1 MDDPRLS
8 FRVAR
13 LLTTTDISGKQA
25 DPLELFARATSTVA
39 NMAAGSPTTESSN
52 NSSEAIEDPAV
63 VSQKPCHFMEL
74 PSEIRLSIY
83 EHLFNDFFTRLT
95 ADLDPLPGNHQ
106 TEHLPSVQDLLSALH
121 INRASRKES
130 IDICSRIADASS
142 RMASS
147 WTPKSTYTM
156 TYIRMQIVNHVT
168 LRRVQARH
176 LKIRRILRW
185 TRRNI
190 LES

>member
-39 NMAAGSPTTESSN
+39 NMAAGSPTTESCN

-83 EHLFNDFFTRLT
+83 ERTPAFRPRPTLCIAYQPRVPQRKYRYLQPDRRCLIRNGQQ
-95 ADLDPLPGNHQ
+95 LD
-106 TEHLPSVQDLLSALH
+106 S
-121 INRASRKES
+121 
-130 IDICSRIADASS
+130 
-142 RMASS
+142 
-147 WTPKSTYTM
+147 
-156 TYIRMQIVNHVT
+156 
-168 LRRVQARH
+168 
-176 LKIRRILRW
+176 
-185 TRRNI
+185 
-190 LES
+190 

>member
-1 MDDPRLS
+1 M
-8 FRVAR
+8 
-13 LLTTTDISGKQA
+13 T
-25 DPLELFARATSTVA
+25 
-39 NMAAGSPTTESSN
+39 AGSPTTQSSD
-52 NSSEAIEDPAV
+52 NSSEAIEDLAV
-63 VSQKPCHFMEL
+63 APQNTSHFMEL

-83 EHLFNDFFTRLT
+83 EHFFDDFFTRLT

-106 TEHLPSVQDLLSALH
+106 TEHLPSVQELLSALH

-130 IDICSRIADASS
+130 INICSWIAEASS

-147 WTPKSTYTM
+147 WTPRSTYTM

-168 LRRVQARH
+168 LRKIQARH
-176 LKIRRILRW
+176 RKIRRILRW

-190 LES
+190 LEG